1 MSLFRNIYEE
11 IFETCADYM
20 AIPVYIGN
28 HHFTIGGILE
38 VLLFIAIV
46 AIILRVLIGRV

>member
-1 MSLFRNIYEE
+1 MSLFRNIYNE

-38 VLLFIAIV
+38 LLLFVAIV
-46 AIILRVLIGRV
+46 AIILGILVRRS